1 MLPTFMLTSSIVS
14 SFLPAKWIGNLND
27 GTLAASF
34 IVAVL
39 AAGAGLFKLA
49 KSIKKTVKTWI
60 ANTAKWIKKEVR
72 EIVAGELKPLKDKMD
87 RRERSVNEAF
97 NSVHKGIAEIQDVV
111 SELTKNGGSHLRDTI
126 DDIDTNVKKLLPDE
140 D

>member
-1 MLPTFMLTSSIVS
+1 MSTLIA
-14 SFLPAKWIGNLND
+14 FLPAKWISNLND
-27 GTLAASF
+27 GTLVAGF

-49 KSIKKTVKTWI
+49 KTIKNTVKTWI
-60 ANTAKWIKKEVR
+60 SHTAEWIKKEVR
-72 EIVAGELKPLKDKMD
+72 DIFKEEIRPLKDKMD
-87 RRERSVNEAF
+87 RREKSVNVAF
-97 NSVHKGIAEIQDVV
+97 ESIHKGIHEIQEVV